1 MLPTD
6 TGSAVSPARPS
17 PCSALS
23 GRPPPRAGSL
33 HAPLS
38 PPSPSQRSV
47 AGRLAAALSRS
58 MRQRAPIAAGSGG
71 GSTSGER
78 NTPWNT
84 IFSLRER
91 DLAGKNQG
99 QEALMSEVA
108 LSNLARLGVSPEEAA
123 QRLEQLAV
131 LLPETFSKVHR
142 LTPAVLSVL
151 TKDLTEVARKL
162 VQLKNVF
169 PAANLDAMVSAYP
182 QILDREPEQLGRE
195 AAKVAEILG
204 VEEMDSL
211 VEEYPRILDAE
222 AVLEAMEML
231 RALIP
236 GSDPRKLLA
245 SEPTMMSRLERGR
258 KLP

>member
-1 MLPTD
+1 MEHD
-6 TGSAVSPARPS
+6 FQPAR
-17 PCSALS
+17 AGL
-23 GRPPPRAGSL
+23 GR
-33 HAPLS
+33 
-38 PPSPSQRSV
+38 QESV
-47 AGRLAAALSRS
+47 
-58 MRQRAPIAAGSGG
+58 
-71 GSTSGER
+71 
-78 NTPWNT
+78 
-84 IFSLRER
+84 
-91 DLAGKNQG
+91 
-99 QEALMSEVA
+99 
-108 LSNLARLGVSPEEAA
+108 
-123 QRLEQLAV
+123 
-131 LLPETFSKVHR
+131 SKVHR